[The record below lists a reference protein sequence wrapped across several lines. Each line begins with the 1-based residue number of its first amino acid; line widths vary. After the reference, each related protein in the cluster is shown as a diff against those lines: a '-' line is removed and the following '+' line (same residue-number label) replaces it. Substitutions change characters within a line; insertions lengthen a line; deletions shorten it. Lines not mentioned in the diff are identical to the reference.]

1 VTHED
6 PVHEPNAHLSDW
18 TLDLLAEDALSHAE
32 RTAAEA
38 HLRACATCTA
48 ELEAAR
54 SVVAALS
61 ALPRFDTSP
70 AFADAVMA
78 RVVPLRRQVAAESRV
93 RRWLPKTRR
102 GWAMMGTLAV
112 APLASMM
119 ALLLWLVS
127 HPMVS
132 PGALL
137 GLGERWV
144 RGTAW
149 SLAARAAELLVKS
162 GAWEWVADGAARL
175 GALTAQQLSVAA
187 IVLAVLVPAS
197 GWVVARLLRTPFG
210 GMTHA
215 H

>member
-1 VTHED
+1 
-6 PVHEPNAHLSDW
+6 VHEANAHLSDW

-38 HLRACATCTA
+38 HLRACNRCSA

-54 SVVAALS
+54 AVITALS
-61 ALPRFDTSP
+61 SLPRFEP
-70 AFADAVMA
+70 AASFADAVMA
-78 RVVPLRRQVAAESRV
+78 RVVPLPQQVAAQSRV

-102 GWAMMGTLAV
+102 GWAMMGVLSV

-119 ALLLWLVS
+119 ALLAWLLS

-132 PGALL
+132 AGALL
-137 GLGERWV
+137 GMGERWV
-144 RGTAW
+144 RDTAW
-149 SLAARAAELLVKS
+149 SLLARGAEALVNS
-162 GAWEWVADGAARL
+162 GAWQWVADSAGRVAGL
-175 GALTAQQLSVAA
+175 SAQQLSAAA
-187 IVLAVLVPAS
+187 IVLAILVPAS
-197 GWVVARLLRTPFG
+197 GWVVARLLRTPVG